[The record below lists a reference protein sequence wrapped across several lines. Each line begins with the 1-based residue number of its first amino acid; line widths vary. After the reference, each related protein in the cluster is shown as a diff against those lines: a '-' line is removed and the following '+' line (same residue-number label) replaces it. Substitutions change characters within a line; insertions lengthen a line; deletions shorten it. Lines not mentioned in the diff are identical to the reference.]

1 MIPSLDMVV
10 VLTGGNYGAKQKEP
24 VDEIITRYVLPA
36 VQ

>member
-1 MIPSLDMVV
+1 MVV